1 MNAAPYVAVLICGL
15 ATPTHVCADGGGL
28 VRVVDGDSIN
38 LGRERHRL
46 QGIDAPERNQH
57 CRRPDGSEW
66 RCGRAAANALI
77 EKIGGN
83 PVSCHTRGRDRYG
96 RFLSVCRAGGVNLN
110 RWMVLNGWAV
120 AYRRYSHRFIPEEET
135 AKHRRLGL
143 WSGRFV
149 TPRDWRRG
157 KRLPSN
163 PAMTKRHE
171 KP

>member
-1 MNAAPYVAVLICGL
+1 MNAAPYVAVLIIGL
-15 ATPTHVCADGGGL
+15 VVSARSMSDGGGL

-38 LGRERHRL
+38 LGKERHRL

-57 CRRPDGSEW
+57 CRKFDGSKW
-66 RCGRAAANALI
+66 PCGSAATKALI

-96 RFLSVCRAGGVNLN
+96 RFLSVCHVGGVNLN

-120 AYRRYSHRFIPEEET
+120 AYRRYSARFVPEET
-135 AKHRRLGL
+135 KAKHRRLGL

-149 TPRDWRRG
+149 KPRDWRRG
-157 KRLPSN
+157 KRLSSSPT
-163 PAMTKRHE
+163 MTERNE